1 MSSPFPIPNLG
12 SSPFPFSLP
21 QIAQPSPQTQPLA
34 GGTGTGTGSTPAPFF
49 APSPLSQLISSS
61 ISSLPVGLGSTSSGF
76 TPSIAASLQQNPLGS
91 NSSIN
96 GNGIGVVTGT
106 ATGTGVSPAFQGIT
120 PNTSAL
126 LAAVGVTP
134 SQVGSIALGPN
145 HSNINFN
152 LNAIPSAQA
161 QIHNQNQD
169 QSQSQSQ
176 SGAQT
181 TGGAAGYG
189 GGKKQEIGLEQ
200 MIRSM
205 SDTETLLARAEVVLG
220 EIKEVEGRVFEG
232 TKEGDG
238 ERLLDLALHTE
249 YGQLIQTALL
259 LSQSSLFGALPVLP
273 MDGSSTTSTSDLNA
287 NATVA
292 PLGTTSSDPATQAEI
307 EMINP
312 TSGGITADQSTAPAP
327 AAVAATASTGSGS
340 GVTMADLI
348 NWAEQRAALEFGRRE
363 ALKAGAKAVVDI
375 LKASASA
382 SASASAGAGVGVG
395 GNTNVGAA
403 TGSAR

>member
-106 ATGTGVSPAFQGIT
+106 GTGTGVSPAFQGIT

-145 HSNINFN
+145 HSNISFN

-205 SDTETLLARAEVVLG
+205 TDTETLLARAEVVLG

-232 TKEGDG
+232 TKEGDS
-238 ERLLDLALHTE
+238 ERLLD
-249 YGQLIQTALL
+249 GQLIQTALL

-312 TSGGITADQSTAPAP
+312 TSGGITADQSAAPAP

-382 SASASAGAGVGVG
+382 SASASAGAGVG